1 MNTLTLEY
9 IKSIL
14 PPRPD
19 NSHKMTFG
27 HVLNIAGSLHYRGAA
42 YLSSLSA
49 LRVGAGY
56 VTLASSPSVCDSV
69 SALTP
74 NIVTFALRTLSPL
87 SVHSLQRTANLH
99 LKDAQIVDVQTLSPQ
114 AVLQLRDKLTQASAI
129 SIGSGLSIGQS
140 TDQCIDIT
148 AINTELTVDVDVTLC
163 TEMSA
168 KISTD
173 LNSDLNSDL
182 RSELPICNVI
192 KDNQPHSNELI
203 PPQGN
208 HGFFYALL
216 NEIQTCTKPVIF
228 DADALNFISHLLNPP
243 VQFGTTTVTL
253 PNKSIITPHPKE
265 LARLLNMDVAT
276 LQTQRMH
283 FARLAAKQ
291 LNTIVVLK
299 GKNTVITDGNDVFI
313 NPTGNSALA
322 KAGTGDVLTGMISGF
337 CAQGVSP
344 INAAC
349 LGVYLH
355 GLAGNIAAEDLS
367 QYGMLASDLLSYIP
381 KAILKVL
388 AI

>member
-74 NIVTFALRTLSPL
+74 NVVTLPLLTHVTQRHDDAGQATDLLSTKMQP
-87 SVHSLQRTANLH
+87 SNTQSSDLQA
-99 LKDAQIVDVQTLSPQ
+99 IDVQAIDKR
-114 AVLQLRDKLTQASAI
+114 AVLQLRDKLNQASVI
-129 SIGSGLSIGQS
+129 SMGSGLSIGHS
-140 TDQCIDIT
+140 TDQLI
-148 AINTELTVDVDVTLC
+148 
-163 TEMSA
+163 
-168 KISTD
+168 ISPNISPNISP
-173 LNSDLNSDL
+173 LANPPLSNKHLSNS
-182 RSELPICNVI
+182 
-192 KDNQPHSNELI
+192 HSQGLSI
-203 PPQGN
+203 PDGN
-208 HGFFYALL
+208 NGFFYALL
-216 NEIQTCTKPVIF
+216 TEIQANPNPVIF
-228 DADALNFISHLLNPP
+228 DADALNFMSHLLHPSGPSKTSIN
-243 VQFGTTTVTL
+243 L
-253 PNKSIITPHPKE
+253 PKNSIITPHPKE
-265 LARLLNMDVAT
+265 LSRLLNVDVSEIQAK
-276 LQTQRMH
+276 RVH
-283 FARLAAKQ
+283 YASIAAKQ
-291 LNTIVVLK
+291 LNTVVVLK
-299 GKNTVITDGNDVFI
+299 GKHSVISDGERVFI

-355 GLAGNIAAEDLS
+355 GLAGDIAAEDLS
-367 QYGMLASDLLSYIP
+367 QYGMLASDLLNYIP
-381 KAILKVL
+381 NAILKVL
-388 AI
+388 AV